1 MTKSGISLFLA
12 IVFTQTLVAQDPPF
26 LKYLDHPWVDSIVA
40 TLDTREQIAQSIWM
54 AAWSNRDAR
63 HTYEISKLIEDHKIG
78 GLIFFQGS
86 GSKEAELI
94 NLYQDLS
101 EVPLLLAMD
110 AEWGPGMRLDN
121 ITDFPYQMTLGAIQD
136 DSLLYLMGRE
146 VAAQMKRLGL
156 HQNLAPVADINNNP
170 NNPVINFR
178 SFGENK
184 AKVSSKTGMYCL
196 GMQDAGIAATA
207 KHFPGHGDTDTDS
220 HKALPQLNHSRLR
233 FDTLELVPFKN
244 LINAGISS
252 VMSAHLNIPAY
263 DTATNLPSTLSKEI
277 MTGLLRNKLGFK
289 GLVITDA
296 MNMRGVTDYYED
308 GIADALAYA
317 AGNDV
322 LEYVNDPG
330 KSIDVIMSFLQ
341 EGKISEE
348 DIEMKCRRVLA
359 LKFWCGLND
368 IKNIET
374 ENIEDE
380 VNSETSRA
388 LIYDLYASS
397 LTLLKNQE
405 SILPLKNLESN
416 RIACLTI
423 NGEKESGFAKMC
435 SNYTRTVNYNWKT
448 GDNTGSLVD
457 ELQPYDI
464 VLVIINDTDQ
474 RPYRDF
480 GITHELNSLLEV
492 LCDQNNTVVV
502 YPGNPYA
509 IDMLKG
515 LENAKALILAYQ
527 DNSFT
532 SELSAQLIF
541 GGLGAHGKLPVTIN
555 ADYPEGFGLITPGNI
570 RLRYAF
576 PENAGVSSKELNH
589 RIDSIVNAALEAEAF
604 PGCEIIAARKGTVI
618 FHKAYGH
625 HTYLKRNKIREGDIF
640 DLASV
645 TKVSAATTGLMAL
658 DNLDLFSPD
667 EELGNYSRFFR
678 GSDKEHLGMRE
689 ILAHQAGLKP
699 WIPYWQNTVNN
710 KGEFR
715 ANTFKP
721 YQKKKYSIRVSDN
734 LYLKSNYKKKIFR
747 EIKKSPLGEKKYLY
761 SGLMFYVFPTIITE
775 RSGMDFEYFLKS
787 KVYHRIGAF
796 DIGFNP
802 YTTYPL
808 EIVVPTENDDF
819 FRMSQLHGFVH
830 DEGAAMMGGISGN
843 AGLFAS
849 ANDLLK
855 LFEMFRRYGAYGGE
869 QLLDEEIVRS
879 YTSYQFPEND
889 NRRGLGFDKPLVD
902 ENDGTENDYP
912 CPSASPSS
920 FGHSGYTGTFAWA
933 DPEKEITYIFLSNRV
948 YPTRD
953 NNKISDMNIRTEI
966 LQSIY
971 DSIID

>member
-1 MTKSGISLFLA
+1 MFYIFGYYFKSTNMTKSGISLFLA
-12 IVFTQTLVAQDPPF
+12 IVFTQSLLAQDPPF

-220 HKALPQLNHSRLR
+220 HKILPQLNHSRLR

-263 DTATNLPSTLSKEI
+263 DTATNLPSTLSKEV

-296 MNMRGVTDYYED
+296 MNMQGVTDHYED

-330 KSIDVIMSFLQ
+330 KSIDEIMGFLR

-348 DIEMKCRRVLA
+348 DIETKCRRVLA
-359 LKFWCGLND
+359 LKLWCGLNN
-368 IKNIET
+368 IKEIKT
-374 ENIEDE
+374 ENIEDD
-380 VNSETSRA
+380 VNSGSSRA

-448 GDNTGSLVD
+448 GDNTEIG
-457 ELQPYDI
+457 
-464 VLVIINDTDQ
+464 
-474 RPYRDF
+474 R
-480 GITHELNSLLEV
+480 
-492 LCDQNNTVVV
+492 
-502 YPGNPYA
+502 
-509 IDMLKG
+509 
-515 LENAKALILAYQ
+515 
-527 DNSFT
+527 
-532 SELSAQLIF
+532 
-541 GGLGAHGKLPVTIN
+541 AHV
-555 ADYPEGFGLITPGNI
+555 
-570 RLRYAF
+570 
-576 PENAGVSSKELNH
+576 
-589 RIDSIVNAALEAEAF
+589 
-604 PGCEIIAARKGTVI
+604 
-618 FHKAYGH
+618 
-625 HTYLKRNKIREGDIF
+625 
-640 DLASV
+640 
-645 TKVSAATTGLMAL
+645 
-658 DNLDLFSPD
+658 
-667 EELGNYSRFFR
+667 
-678 GSDKEHLGMRE
+678 
-689 ILAHQAGLKP
+689 
-699 WIPYWQNTVNN
+699 
-710 KGEFR
+710 
-715 ANTFKP
+715 
-721 YQKKKYSIRVSDN
+721 
-734 LYLKSNYKKKIFR
+734 
-747 EIKKSPLGEKKYLY
+747 
-761 SGLMFYVFPTIITE
+761 
-775 RSGMDFEYFLKS
+775 
-787 KVYHRIGAF
+787 
-796 DIGFNP
+796 
-802 YTTYPL
+802 
-808 EIVVPTENDDF
+808 
-819 FRMSQLHGFVH
+819 
-830 DEGAAMMGGISGN
+830 
-843 AGLFAS
+843 
-849 ANDLLK
+849 
-855 LFEMFRRYGAYGGE
+855 
-869 QLLDEEIVRS
+869 
-879 YTSYQFPEND
+879 
-889 NRRGLGFDKPLVD
+889 
-902 ENDGTENDYP
+902 
-912 CPSASPSS
+912 
-920 FGHSGYTGTFAWA
+920 
-933 DPEKEITYIFLSNRV
+933 
-948 YPTRD
+948 
-953 NNKISDMNIRTEI
+953 
-966 LQSIY
+966 
-971 DSIID
+971 